1 MFFDLQ
7 WYHKIWFSKVSH
19 GDIPQIQISS
29 QHSQGIKPASGHF
42 GHACP
47 EPLWCWCKWT
57 TASAGALAIW
67 WDFRWPIFRF
77 EYLRGRFWDS
87 WIQEVGLCRI
97 HIKWGKKV
105 NQNQPSYPRL
115 RTEDDE
121 SGPPTVH
128 RSTVDLRVGAIDA
141 LHSLTEASD
150 QSVFAVHALDP
161 ARITALLKTPP
172 CDCGC
177 RLPADILKKTC
188 RSFWS
193 LPKQSQDAL
202 LWNLQVGSGSSKRKW
217 MIEGPIVKQG
227 FCVRLTCLII
237 YKRYIYIY
245 IYINN
250 IYIYYKKN

>member
-1 MFFDLQ
+1 MCFFNGYVPCVNFGNN
-7 WYHKIWFSKVSH
+7 YHD
-19 GDIPQIQISS
+19 DIKCITYHIILEYTSLI
-29 QHSQGIKPASGHF
+29 HVTAFGIPPALW
-42 GHACP
+42 
-47 EPLWCWCKWT
+47 PLAYRPK
-57 TASAGALAIW
+57 A
-67 WDFRWPIFRF
+67 
-77 EYLRGRFWDS
+77 
-87 WIQEVGLCRI
+87 
-97 HIKWGKKV
+97 
-105 NQNQPSYPRL
+105 
-115 RTEDDE
+115 EDDE

-227 FCVRLTCLII
+227 FCVRLTCFII

-245 IYINN
+245 IY
-250 IYIYYKKN
+250 K

>member
-1 MFFDLQ
+1 M
-7 WYHKIWFSKVSH
+7 
-19 GDIPQIQISS
+19 
-29 QHSQGIKPASGHF
+29 
-42 GHACP
+42 
-47 EPLWCWCKWT
+47 
-57 TASAGALAIW
+57 
-67 WDFRWPIFRF
+67 
-77 EYLRGRFWDS
+77 
-87 WIQEVGLCRI
+87 
-97 HIKWGKKV
+97 
-105 NQNQPSYPRL
+105 
-115 RTEDDE
+115 
-121 SGPPTVH
+121 H

-227 FCVRLTCLII
+227 FCVRLTCFII

-245 IYINN
+245 
-250 IYIYYKKN
+250 K